1 MNPPGDRA
9 ARRQAW
15 VRSILDDAALTLVAA
30 SSDASA
36 RSYWR
41 TCGHAPSWIV
51 MDAPPALE
59 DARPWLAVNARLAA
73 AGLHVPDVR
82 AHDLEQGFLL
92 IEDLGSTTYLEVLDA
107 ASVEGLYA
115 TALAALLRMQTAVD
129 VRGLPPYDRT
139 ALERELALMPEWFL
153 GRHLGHTL
161 TGAERGVLQAAFATL
176 VQVALEQPRC
186 FVHRDYH
193 SRNLLVPAQDGG
205 TEAAKPWFLPGIIDF
220 QDAVHGPVTY
230 DLVSLLRDCY
240 IAWDRRR
247 VEGWV
252 EDYRRQLL
260 DGPAGAAMPEPA
272 RFLRWF
278 DLMGLQRHL
287 KVLGIFSR
295 LHYRDGKSGYLGDL
309 PRVYAYVAD
318 VAGRHVELQALAALL
333 HRLVGTRDLRMP
345 GSP

>member
-1 MNPPGDRA
+1 MSPSADHA

-15 VRSILDDAALTLVAA
+15 ARGILGDTGLTLVAA

-51 MDAPPALE
+51 MDAPPARE

-73 AGLHVPDVR
+73 AGLHVPGVR

-92 IEDLGSTTYLEVLDA
+92 IEDLGSTTYLEMLDT
-107 ASVEGLYA
+107 ASVDGLYA
-115 TALAALLRMQTAVD
+115 AALAALLRMQTAVD
-129 VRGLPPYDRT
+129 VRGLPPYDHA
-139 ALERELALMPEWFL
+139 ALLRELELMPEWFL
-153 GRHLGHTL
+153 GRHLGRSL
-161 TGAERGVLQAAFATL
+161 TGGERGVLDDAFVTLMQA
-176 VQVALEQPRC
+176 ALEQPRC

-193 SRNLLVPAQDGG
+193 SRNLLVPARKGG
-205 TEAAKPWFLPGIIDF
+205 TEAAGPWYNPGIIDF

-240 IAWDRRR
+240 VAWDRQR
-247 VEGWV
+247 VETWV
-252 EDYRRQLL
+252 EDYRQRLL
-260 DGPAGAAMPEPA
+260 DSSLGAAIPAPA
-272 RFLRWF
+272 RFLHWF

-295 LHYRDGKSGYLGDL
+295 LHYRDGKSAYLGDL
-309 PRVYAYVAD
+309 PRVYAYVVE
-318 VAGRHVELQALAALL
+318 VAGRHAELQALAALL
-333 HRLVGTRDLRMP
+333 RRLVGTRDLRAP
-345 GSP
+345 CSP